1 MNVKNKNYYIRCQGC
16 IYYQEIELRKGN
28 KVIATDLK
36 CTCEFVE
43 EILNDFLYCGCYKNI
58 LEDVKNKWKKI
69 K

>member
-28 KVIATDLK
+28 KV
-36 CTCEFVE
+36 
-43 EILNDFLYCGCYKNI
+43 
-58 LEDVKNKWKKI
+58 KKR